1 MFRTLILTAFAA
13 TLAVPAFADT
23 AVATSTATC
32 STAAAAKFK
41 SKDEL
46 TALLVKDGLTV
57 KKIKTEKGCYEV
69 YAIDAKG
76 KKVNSAYNAE
86 TLDAVANVEAGEN

>member
-1 MFRTLILTAFAA
+1 MFRTLMLTAFAA
-13 TLAVPAFADT
+13 TIAVPAFADT

-41 SKDEL
+41 PKDDL

-57 KKIKTEKGCYEV
+57 KKIKTESR
-69 YAIDAKG
+69 A
-76 KKVNSAYNAE
+76 
-86 TLDAVANVEAGEN
+86 AGRKEGVWLRNTAASSEPF